1 VGEANS
7 GFRVLVID
15 DSEIDREITSRHL
28 GKAWPFE
35 RELMLDYA
43 ADGWEALEKMRS
55 TRYALFVLDWKL
67 PGMGGGEVLRGIRQF
82 GIRIPVV
89 VLSGLQRDQ
98 IADDLES
105 LGAAFLNKD
114 EMNPSTLHD
123 AIAASLRQLGHV
135 QPA

>member
-1 VGEANS
+1 MVEAKS

-15 DSEIDREITSRHL
+15 DSEIDREITTRHL

-43 ADGWEALEKMRS
+43 ADGTEALDKMRV

-67 PGMGGGEVLRGIRQF
+67 PGMGGGEVLRGIRRS
-82 GIRIPVV
+82 GVRIPVV
-89 VLSGLQRDQ
+89 VVSGLQRDQ

-114 EMNPSTLHD
+114 EMNPITLHD
-123 AIAASLRQLGHV
+123 AIAASLRQLGAG